1 MPDPPFAVVVLNRQK
16 RHRVN
21 AVRLKRLLHAAAA
34 RLRARGELA
43 LVLTGDRE
51 IRALNA
57 RYRRK
62 HRPTDVLSFPGEGG
76 ELGLGDVVISVET
89 AARNARTA
97 GRSLPRE
104 LEVLALHGLLHALG
118 HDHET
123 DAGQMDRLE
132 RRLRRQ
138 LGVEA

>member
-1 MPDPPFAVVVLNRQK
+1 MPEPPFAVVVLNRQ
-16 RHRVN
+16 RRRRVS
-21 AVRLKRLLHAAAA
+21 AARLRRLLGRAAT

-62 HRPTDVLSFPGEGG
+62 DQATDVLSFPGEGG
-76 ELGLGDVVISVET
+76 ELGVGDVVISVET
-89 AARNARTA
+89 AARNAKAR
-97 GRSLPRE
+97 GRSLLRE
-104 LEVLALHGLLHALG
+104 LDVLALHGLLHALG
-118 HDHET
+118 YDHER
-123 DAGQMDRLE
+123 DDGEMERLE

-138 LGVEA
+138 LGVEP